1 MSDEVLTIFW
11 ESEARHSKPVK
22 SKFGH
27 RNLLSQWFGSYLE
40 LKYKFERLKR
50 AFPAFSKFL
59 SDKVET
65 IFWEGEAKRPKLFK
79 SKLGHSKLLKKWFW
93 NYLELKN
100 EYCQRLKWAFFI
112 FVQVFEWRSWNHFLV
127 IGSVLENGFEAPF
140 SSKANVL
147 SVWKVH
153 FSVFCKS
160 LSDEIE
166 TVF

>member
-50 AFPAFSKFL
+50 TFPTFSKFL

-65 IFWEGEAKRPKLFK
+65 IFWEGEAKRRKLFK
-79 SKLGHSKLLKKWFW
+79 SKLGHSKLLKKWF
-93 NYLELKN
+93 
-100 EYCQRLKWAFFI
+100 
-112 FVQVFEWRSWNHFLV
+112 
-127 IGSVLENGFEAPF
+127 
-140 SSKANVL
+140 
-147 SVWKVH
+147 
-153 FSVFCKS
+153 
-160 LSDEIE
+160 
-166 TVF
+166 